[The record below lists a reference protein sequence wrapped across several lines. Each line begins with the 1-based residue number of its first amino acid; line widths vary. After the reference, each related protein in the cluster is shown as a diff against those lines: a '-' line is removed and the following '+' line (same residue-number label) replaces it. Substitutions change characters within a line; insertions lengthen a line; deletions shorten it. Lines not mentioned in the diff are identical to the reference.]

1 MKPPTQTLF
10 GLVTLDCVTS
20 PKNVRGRLDAVPK
33 YS

>member
-1 MKPPTQTLF
+1 MKPPTQTF